1 MRIVQC
7 KNATASCFSHVQA
20 KHFLVETEDSPDGPD
35 GPEGPDGPGKGGQF
49 FNRLRNMI

>member
-1 MRIVQC
+1 M
-7 KNATASCFSHVQA
+7 QA